1 MTITSYGTAA
11 MAAQRSITRFTDL
24 KSGLGSLQEQLSTGK
39 KAQTYAG
46 LGLGA
51 AVSLDM
57 RGQLTTLD
65 GYDANTKDGQ
75 NRVSLINT
83 GLTSLGKFVLST
95 RTAADS
101 AGSGSSVNQEAAPII
116 AAGSL
121 QQAIDILNT
130 QANGRYLYSGR
141 DDTTKPVADYDTILK
156 GDSTH
161 AGLTTLIAERKA
173 ADLGAPNASTAS
185 PTIFG
190 RLTLASAP
198 STVTLGEDAAGS
210 PFGLKFD
217 TTASAVT
224 SSSTAITATTP
235 AGAPVATTLTVASQ
249 PAAGDTVGFTFKL
262 PDGTTTTLTLTA
274 SPKGSATA
282 DNTFPIGDTNEE
294 TATNLGIALTASIS
308 TLAHTTLAS
317 ASAMQASVDF
327 FAGTATNPPHR
338 VVGSPAVA
346 TSLTSGTAA
355 NTVIW
360 YAGGEATGSVRET
373 APVKV
378 GDGRSVG
385 IGAQADEPAFQTV
398 LASFAA
404 LASEFPVP
412 VSPGLGVFQTDPTA
426 GKRYA
431 ALSSRVSDR
440 LGFATGQSVAD
451 VATDMSLAS
460 AAMKSA
466 AAISGA
472 TRTQVQNT
480 LDKTENADPNETAV
494 NLLQMQTQLQASYQT
509 TSTILKLSIVDYL

>member
-24 KSGLGSLQEQLSTGK
+24 KTGLGSLQEQLSTGK
-39 KAQTYAG
+39 TAQTYAG

-57 RGQLTTLD
+57 RGQLRTLD
-65 GYDANTKDGQ
+65 GYDANIKDGQ
-75 NRVSLINT
+75 NRIALIDT
-83 GLTSLGKFVLST
+83 GLTSMSKLVAST
-95 RTAADS
+95 KTAASADS
-101 AGSGSSVNQEAAPII
+101 AGSTVNREAAPII

-141 DDTTKPVADYDTILK
+141 DGTTKPVADYDTILK

-173 ADLGAPNASTAS
+173 ADLGAPDAAAVP
-185 PTIFG
+185 PTISG
-190 RLTLASAP
+190 RLTLASAA

-210 PFGLKFD
+210 PFGLKLG
-217 TTASAVT
+217 AVT
-224 SSSTAITATTP
+224 SSSAAITATTP
-235 AGAPVATTLTVASQ
+235 AGTPPATTIAVASQ
-249 PAAGDTVGFTFKL
+249 PSAGDTVGFTFKL
-262 PDGTTTTLTLTA
+262 PDGTSTTLTLTA
-274 SPKGSATA
+274 RAAGSAAADGTFAIGATSDDTA
-282 DNTFPIGDTNEE
+282 
-294 TATNLGIALTASIS
+294 ANLGAALGASVD

-327 FAGTATNPPHR
+327 FK
-338 VVGSPAVA
+338 
-346 TSLTSGTAA
+346 GTAA
-355 NTVIW
+355 NPPQRVDGPPATATGFTPGTASNTVIW
-360 YAGGEATGSVRET
+360 YSGGEATGSVRET
-373 APVKV
+373 APVRV

-385 IGAQADEPAFQTV
+385 IGAQADEPAFQSV

-412 VSPGLGVFQTDPTA
+412 VPPAPGVFQTDPTA
-426 GKRYA
+426 GARYA
-431 ALSSRVSDR
+431 ALSGRVSDK
-440 LGFATGQSVAD
+440 LGFATGQSIAD

-466 AAISGA
+466 AAISSA
-472 TRTQVQNT
+472 TRTQVQAT
-480 LDKTENADPNETAV
+480 LDRTENADPNETAV
-494 NLLQMQTQLQASYQT
+494 KLLQMQTQLQASYQT

>member
-11 MAAQRSITRFTDL
+11 MAAQRSVTRFTDL

-65 GYDANTKDGQ
+65 GYDANIKDGQ

-83 GLTSLGKFVLST
+83 GLTSLNKLVLST
-95 RTAADS
+95 KTAADT
-101 AGSGSSVNQEAAPII
+101 AGSGNSVNQEAAPII

-141 DDTTKPVADYDTILK
+141 DSTTKPVADYDTIMK
-156 GDSTH
+156 GDATH
-161 AGLTTLIAERKA
+161 AGLTALIAERKA
-173 ADLGAPNASTAS
+173 ADLGAPDAAAIP

-198 STVTLGEDAAGS
+198 STLTLGEDAAGS
-210 PFGLKFD
+210 PFGLKLG
-217 TTASAVT
+217 AVT
-224 SSSTAITATTP
+224 SSAAAITAPAP
-235 AGAPVATTLTVASQ
+235 AGAPPATTLTVASQ
-249 PAAGDTVGFTFKL
+249 PTAGDTVGFTFTL
-262 PDGTTTTLTLTA
+262 PDGTTATFTLTA
-274 SPKGSATA
+274 RAAGSAA
-282 DNTFPIGDTNEE
+282 ANGTFEIGATTDD
-294 TATNLGIALTASIS
+294 TATNLGTALTTSVD

-327 FAGTATNPPHR
+327 FSGTAANPPQR
-338 VVGSPAVA
+338 VAGPPATA
-346 TSLTSGTAA
+346 TGFTPGTAA

-360 YAGGEATGSVRET
+360 YAAGDATGSVRET

-385 IGAQADEPAFQTV
+385 IGAQADEPAFRTV

-412 VSPGLGVFQTDPTA
+412 VPPDPGVFQTDSTA
-426 GKRYA
+426 GQRYA
-431 ALSSRVSDR
+431 ALSGRVSDK

-466 AAISGA
+466 AATSGA